1 MAVITLHLDQPPDA
15 VFEVLGN
22 PWKFADWVV
31 GAKRIRA
38 VDDTWPAIGSRF
50 HHRFGVG
57 PFTIDDSTVLEEYH
71 PDRKMVLRARARPTG
86 VARVI
91 LELVPGAG
99 GGTEIHMEEYPIS
112 GFAEKIDNPVLEA
125 MVVAR
130 NRRSLRRLGDLA
142 ARAGSPA

>member
-1 MAVITLHLDQPPDA
+1 VARTTLHVDHSPAEVFA
-15 VFEVLGN
+15 VLSD
-22 PWKFADWVV
+22 PWRFADWVV
-31 GAKRIRA
+31 GAKKIRA
-38 VDDTWPAIGSRF
+38 VDGNWPEIGSRF

-57 PFTIDDSTVLEEYH
+57 PLTIDDSTVLEEYH

-99 GGTEIHMEEYPIS
+99 GGTEIHMEEFPIS
-112 GFAEKIDNPVLEA
+112 GFAKKIDNPVLEA

>member
-1 MAVITLHLDQPPDA
+1 MAVITLHLEQPPDA

-57 PFTIDDSTVLEEYH
+57 PFGIDDSTVLEEYD
-71 PDRKMVLRARARPTG
+71 PPRRIVLRARARPTG
-86 VARVI
+86 VARVEI
-91 LELVPGAG
+91 DLAPTRD
-99 GGTEIHMEEYPIS
+99 GGTDVEMREYPVS
-112 GFAEKIDNPVLEA
+112 GFAKKVDNPVLEA
-125 MVVAR
+125 LVAAR
-130 NRRSLRRLGDLA
+130 NRRSLRLLEKLTAEAHSTG
-142 ARAGSPA
+142 

>member
-1 MAVITLHLDQPPDA
+1 M
-15 VFEVLGN
+15 
-22 PWKFADWVV
+22 
-31 GAKRIRA
+31 
-38 VDDTWPAIGSRF
+38 PARPSREPTASTT
-50 HHRFGVG
+50 RWAAATATSAASFGVG
-57 PFTIDDSTVLEEYH
+57 PLTVDDSTVLEEYH

-91 LELVPGAG
+91 LELVAGAG

-112 GFAEKIDNPVLEA
+112 GFAKKVDNPVLEA